1 MPPGRMHTS
10 GEVACLWGGCMPPG
24 RVHASGGCM
33 PPGGLCASRGVH
45 ASRGCMPPGDIPAC
59 TEADPPV
66 NRITYTSKNI
76 TLATASLRPVKI
88 YGYQMIG
95 KDRG

>member
-1 MPPGRMHTS
+1 MPPGRGLCFPGVHAS
-10 GEVACLWGGCMPPG
+10 GGLHASRGEGCMPPG
-24 RVHASGGCM
+24 RVHASGG
-33 PPGGLCASRGVH
+33 VH
-45 ASRGCMPPGDIPAC
+45 ASRGVVSQHALRQ
-59 TEADPPV
+59 TPPV
-66 NRITYTSKNI
+66 NRITDTSKNI